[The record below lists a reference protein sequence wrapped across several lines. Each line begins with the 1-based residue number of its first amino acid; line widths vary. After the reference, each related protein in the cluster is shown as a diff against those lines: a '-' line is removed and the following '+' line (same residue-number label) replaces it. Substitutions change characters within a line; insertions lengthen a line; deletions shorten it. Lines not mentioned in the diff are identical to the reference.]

1 MRLITAP
8 LYQEAALAA
17 TQTLIVN
24 IVKVITV
31 VESVKAGSL
40 TSGSE
45 VTSVEDI
52 LTALLTFV
60 IKVTVE
66 AFDAEYTSALTVIT
80 SVTKVINFPGH
91 KLEF

>member
-1 MRLITAP
+1 M
-8 LYQEAALAA
+8 
-17 TQTLIVN
+17 
-24 IVKVITV
+24 ITV

-91 KLEF
+91 ELDSLWEHKYRSPLP